1 MKKWMEQFRVEDW
14 VVVWVSI
21 PLLALA
27 AIVPAGLP
35 KVPATLLGGA
45 TEVGDNVVIGGNDI
59 TGLHEAYDH
68 MKIAAGMFAET
79 VDQLYDAL
87 RRTCRHVDP
96 AVNRIAFV
104 KRFETNFMQHSRI
117 PPFSSMSGNPGID

>member
-27 AIVPAGLP
+27 AIVPAALP

-45 TEVGDNVVIGGNDI
+45 
-59 TGLHEAYDH
+59 A
-68 MKIAAGMFAET
+68 
-79 VDQLYDAL
+79 
-87 RRTCRHVDP
+87 
-96 AVNRIAFV
+96 
-104 KRFETNFMQHSRI
+104 
-117 PPFSSMSGNPGID
+117 

>member
-45 TEVGDNVVIGGNDI
+45 AWSNIAYLFAVVLAVLYVGC
-59 TGLHEAYDH
+59 L
-68 MKIAAGMFAET
+68 
-79 VDQLYDAL
+79 LL
-87 RRTCRHVDP
+87 RRPLRGLLPERSP
-96 AVNRIAFV
+96 ALSFLLL
-104 KRFETNFMQHSRI
+104 H
-117 PPFSSMSGNPGID
+117 

>member
-35 KVPATLLGGA
+35 KVPA
-45 TEVGDNVVIGGNDI
+45 
-59 TGLHEAYDH
+59 
-68 MKIAAGMFAET
+68 
-79 VDQLYDAL
+79 
-87 RRTCRHVDP
+87 
-96 AVNRIAFV
+96 AVNVDVDENGKIKGLF
-104 KRFETNFMQHSRI
+104 
-117 PPFSSMSGNPGID
+117 

>member
-45 TEVGDNVVIGGNDI
+45 TEVGDNVVIGGN
-59 TGLHEAYDH
+59 
-68 MKIAAGMFAET
+68 
-79 VDQLYDAL
+79 
-87 RRTCRHVDP
+87 
-96 AVNRIAFV
+96 AFLTESVESDTKVSIKKPEMTFRV
-104 KRFETNFMQHSRI
+104 KGGRF
-117 PPFSSMSGNPGID
+117 